1 MSHRFSLLVAFL
13 IGVSFSPEVR
23 SQSLLQTISQT
34 NLVGVNIPDPGQ
46 YSSSVM
52 LDPGSLFDQITQV
65 RVNLVLSSPIASQP
79 MWLGQIKANL
89 LYGTGTEVQ
98 RAAVVLDRL
107 GVTGSDPFG
116 SSATSL
122 NQTFDLGTAF
132 NGSLLA
138 SNLWTLTVADMQSG
152 ATARFDSWT
161 LEVSGVPEPSSASLL
176 ILGLAA
182 VLARRRRCRRSA
194 V

>member
-1 MSHRFSLLVAFL
+1 MNKIFTILLAGFGIFGSLA
-13 IGVSFSPEVR
+13 SEVR
-23 SQSLLQTISQT
+23 SQSLLQTITQT
-34 NLVGVNIPDPGQ
+34 NSVGVNLPDPGQ
-46 YSSSVM
+46 YSSSVT
-52 LDPGSLFDQITQV
+52 LNPSLLFDQITQV
-65 RVNLVLSSPIASQP
+65 RVNLVLSSPNPSQP

-89 LYGTGTEVQ
+89 LYGIGTEVQ
-98 RAAVVLDRL
+98 RSAVVLDRL

-138 SNLWTLTVADMQSG
+138 SNLWTLTVADMQTG

-176 ILGLAA
+176 LAGMGGLWAWY
-182 VLARRRRCRRSA
+182 RRRRKA
-194 V
+194 D

>member
-1 MSHRFSLLVAFL
+1 MTVALLMV
-13 IGVSFSPEVR
+13 GVLAPEAR
-23 SQSLLQTISQT
+23 SQSLLQIVSQT
-34 NLVGVNIPDPGQ
+34 NSVGVNLPDPGQ
-46 YSSSVM
+46 YSSSVT
-52 LDPGSLFDQITQV
+52 LNPSLLFDQITQV
-65 RVNLVLSSPIASQP
+65 RVNLVLSSPNPSQP

-89 LYGTGTEVQ
+89 LYGIGTEVQ
-98 RAAVVLDRL
+98 RSAVVLDRL

-116 SSATSL
+116 SNATSL

-161 LEVSGVPEPSSASLL
+161 LEVSGVPEPSSASLV

>member
-1 MSHRFSLLVAFL
+1 MKHALSMTVALLMV
-13 IGVSFSPEVR
+13 GVLAPQAR
-23 SQSLLQTISQT
+23 SQSLLQIVSQT
-34 NLVGVNIPDPGQ
+34 NSVGVNLPDPGQ
-46 YSSSVM
+46 YSSSVT
-52 LDPGSLFDQITQV
+52 LNPSLLFDQITQV
-65 RVNLVLSSPIASQP
+65 RVNLVLSSPNPSQP

-89 LYGTGTEVQ
+89 LYGIGTEVQ
-98 RAAVVLDRL
+98 RSAVVLDRL

-161 LEVSGVPEPSSASLL
+161 LEVSGVPEPSSASLV

-182 VLARRRRCRRSA
+182 VLARRRRCRR
-194 V
+194 

>member
-23 SQSLLQTISQT
+23 SQPLLHTISQT

-46 YSSSVM
+46 YSSSVT

-89 LYGTGTEVQ
+89 LYGNGTEAQ
-98 RAAVVLDRL
+98 RGSVVLDRF
-107 GVTGSDPFG
+107 GVTSSNPFG

-132 NGSLLA
+132 NGALLG
-138 SNLWTLTVADMQSG
+138 SNLWTLTVADMQTG
-152 ATARFDSWT
+152 AMAKFEQWT
-161 LEVSGVPEPSSASLL
+161 LEVTGVPEPTSSSLL
-176 ILGLAA
+176 VLGIGALLA
-182 VLARRRRCRRSA
+182 LRRRRGA
-194 V
+194 A

>member
-1 MSHRFSLLVAFL
+1 MSHRFTLLVALL

-23 SQSLLQTISQT
+23 SQSLLHTISQT

-46 YSSSVM
+46 YSSSVT

-89 LYGTGTEVQ
+89 LYGNGTEAQ
-98 RAAVVLDRL
+98 RGSVVLDRF
-107 GVTGSDPFG
+107 GVTSSNPFG

-132 NGSLLA
+132 NGALLG
-138 SNLWTLTVADMQSG
+138 SNLWTLTVADMQTG
-152 ATARFDSWT
+152 AMAKFEQWT
-161 LEVSGVPEPSSASLL
+161 LEVTGVPEPTSSSLL
-176 ILGLAA
+176 VLGIGALLA
-182 VLARRRRCRRSA
+182 LRRRRGA
-194 V
+194 A